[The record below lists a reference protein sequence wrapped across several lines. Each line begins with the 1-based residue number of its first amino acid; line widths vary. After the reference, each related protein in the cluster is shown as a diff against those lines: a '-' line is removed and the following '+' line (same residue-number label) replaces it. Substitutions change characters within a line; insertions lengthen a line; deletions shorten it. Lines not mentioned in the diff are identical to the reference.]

1 MLNGHIYKA
10 KSTKISTKYDT
21 NIYTSVADVSMFT
34 RCYYD
39 VIIITENGE
48 NGIIST
54 KIDVAPKRLKPNH

>member
-1 MLNGHIYKA
+1 M
-10 KSTKISTKYDT
+10 KYDT
-21 NIYTSVADVSMFT
+21 NIYTLVTDVSRAT
-34 RCYYD
+34 RLYYD